1 MEALLKHIADLD
13 YAAILKHN
21 ISLDDTQRLDIMQR
35 LRRLNPY
42 SDADFPR
49 PKLTGQKFYNYNS
62 NISHAFP
69 YALITLLR
77 DKSELKQAMI
87 IQDEWERTPMAILAT
102 EKVQEIESFLN
113 SLPDN
118 RFFSD
123 LIKQYQKEGGFLSF
137 PMLWNFY
144 KRGWIAFDQDRFVKT
159 LLEIPMFTRNVSR
172 DADFLLQNPEAIEQ
186 VLLKLYTVEAKVLDL
201 SKWESDNPNRK
212 TNELGAAKV
221 TSYWDEVFEILQNKG
236 YQVPR
241 YFVTNLMESL
251 LNHWKKPHL
260 DWHCR
265 LIDFFNP
272 TAEELLAGQ
281 QYLFAVLGTGQVSLI
296 NYVIGKI
303 QSIATEKEFNKQ
315 AFLDNFPLTFSVEKC
330 AKSIL
335 VGLSVLEDIFKV
347 SSPEMLYREQ
357 LAVLLM
363 NPDAKLQEKT
373 AHLLLQFFKNDSLN
387 EVLMPYESYLKEKT
401 KAIFTKEGFL
411 SGGNTELMTLNTET
425 AVSGSSKTAGNN
437 KTAVEGS
444 SKTGENTE
452 TAAGGSSKTAGNNKT
467 AVEGSS
473 KTAGNTE
480 TAVDN
485 ALILYRNAQNFTEIK
500 ALKTWDELLFHI
512 GDCIR
517 DKKPAD
523 IDIFF
528 DALIRLQDEI
538 PADYDKQIKPYIK
551 QLNREWGDITTMPI
565 MLEFLLAWTEKRP
578 FTNDFDKEKEL
589 KYINSIAGKVSE
601 SEYNRI
607 YSNFWRKDRYLYSKN
622 KSVFLHEK
630 AEMTLNKLN
639 SGDKLPLLATPTHT
653 PFFVSAES
661 LVNSLLAYEKAGKE
675 PHLEDLI
682 VACNRLLPI
691 ISEEAKT
698 LAKKLKGKYTD
709 AINYY
714 LGNSKEIKPTQELMP
729 LWAQITRITNINTDL
744 SSYFPAEI
752 AVFPSVGLPLNF
764 EIKIEEDK
772 YSYGNGPTYTWY
784 RLRIDKDKNLSTL
797 EQNVAGKKR
806 KKTIDRLYY
815 NAGETTSDTRS
826 DVAYRLS
833 LNPYYLDG
841 FLCGYAP
848 TTAQGNEVAE
858 LEWGVFPMEFLV
870 ENNLRVHHSGW
881 IYVAVCLLFEKKPSR
896 DLANE
901 FVLQSI
907 ARGQNL
913 NYLAKL
919 VGILLAGK
927 YAPVNRFIEY
937 LDRPLLYKEVKD
949 FQREALE
956 QFFIHL
962 DLEKQPTNTK
972 KLITYYEELLSIT
985 KVQMPKEIA
994 DKVSQLT
1001 PKSKKK

>member
-1 MEALLKHIADLD
+1 MEILLKHIADLD
-13 YAAILKHN
+13 FTAILKHN
-21 ISLDDTQRLDIMQR
+21 ISLDDAQRLEVMEA
-35 LRRLNPY
+35 LRRLSTYN
-42 SDADFPR
+42 DEDFPK
-49 PKLTGQKFYNYNS
+49 PKLPQKEVSEYHRQ
-62 NISHAFP
+62 IETAFT
-69 YALITLLR
+69 YAIITLLR
-77 DKSELKQAMI
+77 DKNELKQAMI
-87 IQDEWERTPMAILAT
+87 IRKDYHGDEWTQSPIIFFRSERW
-102 EKVQEIESFLN
+102 QEIENFLN
-113 SLPDN
+113 SLPDDS
-118 RFFSD
+118 FFLD
-123 LIKQYQKEGGFLSF
+123 LLKQYQKEEGFLSF
-137 PMLWNFY
+137 PMLWGFY

-159 LLEIPMFTRNVSR
+159 LLEIPMFTRYVSR
-172 DADFLLQNPEAIEQ
+172 DVDFLLQNPEAIEK
-186 VLLKLYTVEAKVLDL
+186 VLLKLYAVEAKVLDL
-201 SKWESDNPNRK
+201 SKWKSDNPNRK
-212 TNELGAAKV
+212 TNDLGAGKV
-221 TSYWDEVFEILQNKG
+221 TTYWDEVFEILQNKG

-241 YFVTNLMESL
+241 YFVNNLMESL

-272 TAEELLAGQ
+272 TTEELLAGQ

-296 NYVIGKI
+296 NYAIGKI
-303 QSIATEKEFNKQ
+303 QHIATEKDFNKQ

-335 VGLSVLEDIFKV
+335 VGLSVLETIFKATP
-347 SSPEMLYREQ
+347 PEISYREQ

-373 AHLLLQFFKNDSLN
+373 AQILLQFFKNDSLN
-387 EVLMPYESYLKEKT
+387 EVLMPYEVYLKEKT
-401 KAIFTKEGFL
+401 RAIFTKEGFL
-411 SGGNTELMTLNTET
+411 SGENIELMTLNTEMS
-425 AVSGSSKTAGNN
+425 ADRNPKTAGNN
-437 KTAVEGS
+437 KTATAGS
-444 SKTGENTE
+444 SKTGGNNEMS
-452 TAAGGSSKTAGNNKT
+452 ADRSSKTG
-467 AVEGSS
+467 
-473 KTAGNTE
+473 GNTE
-480 TAVDN
+480 MSADN
-485 ALILYRNAQNFTEIK
+485 ALILHRNAQNFTEIK
-500 ALKTWDELLFHI
+500 TISNWDELLFHI

-523 IDIFF
+523 IDLFF
-528 DALIRLQDEI
+528 NALICLQDEI

-639 SGDKLPLLATPTHT
+639 SGDKLPFLATPTHT

-675 PHLEDLI
+675 SHLEDLI

-691 ISEEAKT
+691 ISDEAKNLAKT
-698 LAKKLKGKYTD
+698 LNGKYAD

-714 LGNSKEIKPTQELMP
+714 LGNSTEIKPTPELMP
-729 LWAQITRITNINTDL
+729 LWTQITRITNLNADL
-744 SSYFPAEI
+744 SSHFPAEI
-752 AVFPSVGLPLNF
+752 ASLPAVGLPLNF
-764 EIKIEEDK
+764 EIKVEEDS
-772 YSYGNGPTYTWY
+772 YSYGGKIYAWY
-784 RLRIDKDKNLSTL
+784 RLRIDKDRNLSSL
-797 EQNVAGKKR
+797 EQNVAGKTR
-806 KKTIDRLYY
+806 KKSADRLFY
-815 NAGETTSDTRS
+815 NAGEVRNAFRS
-826 DVAYRLS
+826 DIAYKLS

-848 TTAQGNEVAE
+848 NTAQGNEVTE
-858 LEWGVFPMEFLV
+858 LEWGIYPMEFLV

-907 ARGQNL
+907 ARGQDL
-913 NYLAKL
+913 SYLAKV
-919 VGILLAGK
+919 VGQLLAEK
-927 YAPVNRFIEY
+927 YAPTNRFIEY
-937 LDRPLLYKEVKD
+937 LDRPLLYKEIKN
-949 FQREALE
+949 FQKEALE
-956 QFFIHL
+956 QFFTHL

-972 KLITYYEELLSIT
+972 KCITYYEELLSIT
-985 KVQMPKEIA
+985 KTAMPQPIA
-994 DKVSQLT
+994 DKISQIT
-1001 PKSKKK
+1001 KKGKKK